1 MYVIM
6 QLGSIRSRHTR
17 NEVDTMATDRLTH
30 IIEERKEQFSN
41 EDLEAAH
48 KRIEEILSTRKWD
61 AIWKKPEAIALARKL
76 AEESR
81 EDELEEGGF
90 DCL

>member
-1 MYVIM
+1 
-6 QLGSIRSRHTR
+6 
-17 NEVDTMATDRLTH
+17 MATDQLTH
-30 IIEERKEQFSN
+30 IIEERKEQFSD

-61 AIWKKPEAIALARKL
+61 AIWKMPEAIELARKL

-81 EDELEEGGF
+81 GDELEEGGF